1 MSNEKTKE
9 AATTAA
15 KAAVEAS
22 GVPTRTVLRI
32 IIILLTVIVVLW
44 VISKLTGIILLLVL
58 SIFFAYLVSPM
69 VEFLR
74 RPRTI
79 GGRTVAI
86 PRVGAITLAYLILIG
101 GILLVVFG
109 IVPRLSNQFPEFVT
123 QAQAYWQSL
132 GTRMQELVTYSD
144 RLPRPVIAA
153 LNEAIPQVRDEVIH
167 TVQSLF
173 AASLAYV
180 IYLPWLILIPILAFF
195 LLKDA
200 ESFRRSALLMLPRGR
215 WRWRGDEFFQD
226 INSTLAAYIRAQ
238 LTACVLI
245 GGICAFGFTL
255 LGLPGGFVMGFI
267 AGVLEFIPLVGPLTV
282 AIMAAILAMFHAG
295 PFNAFL
301 VLLFLGV
308 LRIVHDYVV
317 YPRLIGQGIHLH
329 PLAVIF
335 AILAGEKLA
344 GVAGIFLAIPVV
356 AILTVSYRHWMEHR
370 GSEGIADLLEPTP
383 PEPVAA
389 TALASGPAVMGNEL
403 HAQTTPEQMERARP
417 DLTTGEL
424 TLPEEIRQQLDDAP
438 SDPQTAENDAQHRA
452 DQAQPQDD
460 TGRKSRAE
468 SDDAYLQHTDR

>member
-1 MSNEKTKE
+1 MSSERTKE

-32 IIILLTVIVVLW
+32 IIVLLAVLIVLW
-44 VISKLTGIILLLVL
+44 MISKLTGIILLLVL
-58 SIFFAYLVSPM
+58 SIFFAYLVSPL
-69 VEFLR
+69 VEFIR
-74 RPRTI
+74 RSRTI
-79 GGRTVAI
+79 GNRTIAVPKA
-86 PRVGAITLAYLILIG
+86 VAITLAYLVILAA
-101 GILLVVFG
+101 ILLVVFLV
-109 IVPRLSNQFPEFVT
+109 VPSLSNQFPEFAA
-123 QAQAYWQSL
+123 QAQAYWKSL
-132 GTRMQELVTYSD
+132 GDRMQEIVRYSR
-144 RLPRPVIAA
+144 RLPPPVVEG
-153 LNEAIPQVRDEVIH
+153 LNHAIPQVRDTVIH
-167 TVQSLF
+167 TVQVFFS
-173 AASLAYV
+173 ASLAYV
-180 IYLPWLILIPILAFF
+180 IYLPWLVLIPILAFF

-200 ESFRRSALLMLPRGR
+200 DSFRRSALLMLPRGR

-245 GGICAFGFTL
+245 GVVCFLGFTF
-255 LGLPGGFVMGFI
+255 LGLPGGLVMGFI

-308 LRIVHDYVV
+308 LRIIHDYFV

-383 PEPVAA
+383 PEPIDQAQ
-389 TALASGPAVMGNEL
+389 LAVNPAVMGNEL
-403 HAQTTPEQMERARP
+403 HSHTTPEQMERARP

-424 TLPEEIRQQLDDAP
+424 SLPEEIRQQLDDPP
-438 SDPQTAENDAQHRA
+438 SVPQNAENDAQHHGDPER
-452 DQAQPQDD
+452 PQDG
-460 TGRKSRAE
+460 TGRKSQAE